1 MQKSTL
7 DQSLGS
13 YLGWFGLF
21 AIRAIVGY
29 RAAAGIVKLRSAD
42 GSFHQPGSRHSRY
55 RARRMASDTSGLRID
70 GRYLV
75 RRSHSVHAQRVHA
88 ASGAGG
94 LLRIY
99 AAANMRGTTT
109 R

>member
-42 GSFHQPGSRHSRY
+42 G
-55 RARRMASDTSGLRID
+55 ASINPEA
-70 GRYLV
+70 V
-75 RRSHSVHAQRVHA
+75 
-88 ASGAGG
+88 
-94 LLRIY
+94 I
-99 AAANMRGTTT
+99 RGTGPGEWRPTPPAFASMDAT
-109 R
+109 